1 MYIPGRIF
9 AAPCLSSLLALLVP
23 FTASHV
29 QAAESMTPLLLAV
42 HDAPIAFTGSDGATH
57 LVYELGMTNFSS
69 GNVFVQKVEVLGDGA
84 VLQMLDTA
92 AVASRLQRVGVRE
105 PAGVLAKSTQPLPVA
120 PVSPPRNVKD
130 AFRWTNT
137 SSRSSPTNDTA
148 APISHGP
155 GLTGPA
161 RG

>member
-1 MYIPGRIF
+1 
-9 AAPCLSSLLALLVP
+9 
-23 FTASHV
+23 
-29 QAAESMTPLLLAV
+29 V

-105 PAGVLAKSTQPLPVA
+105 PAGVLAKSTQALLFLNVILPNGAAIPLKFRIASKFRRAPRSGGPILATACRSIELVA
-120 PVSPPRNVKD
+120 P
-130 AFRWTNT
+130 
-137 SSRSSPTNDTA
+137 SSLISWRRA
-148 APISHGP
+148 ARRRIHICR
-155 GLTGPA
+155 LLL
-161 RG
+161 